1 HRTRCTRPAPTSTR
15 TTLTRT
21 DWCPWTRAALSGS
34 RRARRTGICGRCPL
48 ARGRCRPRSYTSR
61 QECDVAD
68 YPFVN
73 LIAYDPEAGALAQG
87 ATGSVRAFPYTDG
100 DPVIPIKDDSG
111 IETPGSVVTA
121 SLDGTLRTFTT
132 ATDLIVC
139 VSGAYRIELESTQGM

>member
-1 HRTRCTRPAPTSTR
+1 RPAPTSTR

-21 DWCPWTRAALSGS
+21 DWCRWTRAALSGS

-73 LIAYDPEAGALAQG
+73 LIAYDPEAGALAKG
-87 ATGSVRAFPYTDG
+87 ATGTVHAFPYTDG
-100 DPVIPIKDDSG
+100 DPVITIKEIG
-111 IETPGSVVTA
+111 RAHVPGSPVTSSRDA
-121 SLDGTLRTFTT
+121 TLPP
-132 ATDLIVC
+132 
-139 VSGAYRIELESTQGM
+139 S